1 MDGVYFQAVL
11 RMFGPKKERVG
22 VGGEGF
28 VMGNFMV
35 SALRRIIRMVK
46 SWRV

>member
-11 RMFGPKKERVG
+11 RMIGLRREGVG

-28 VMGNFMV
+28 VTESFMV
-35 SALRRIIRMVK
+35 SALHRITGMIK
-46 SWRV
+46 S